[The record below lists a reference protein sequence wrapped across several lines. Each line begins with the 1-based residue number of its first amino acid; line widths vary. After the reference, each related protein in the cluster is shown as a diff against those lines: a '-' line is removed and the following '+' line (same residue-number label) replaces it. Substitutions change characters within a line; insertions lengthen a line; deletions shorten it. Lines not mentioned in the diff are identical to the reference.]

1 MPRAT
6 APRVAVSLLPLLLA
20 VGLLYLGAPRA
31 IAAFV
36 RLPGDYLL
44 ERIQNRESVS
54 ARNLETLIISRKR
67 ALAWV
72 EAGRVQTDLALAQ
85 LVLAHASGE
94 DGAYDPAGVARAIE
108 SLRAGLARA
117 PARPYAWTRLAL
129 AELAAGG
136 PSPEVAKPLEMA
148 LITARYTPRLLFV
161 RLEFCLIAWPYFD
174 SDTRDLVFQQV
185 RIAWHRSPDRLVDL
199 ALRMERLDVVR
210 TALLISPLELEAFEK
225 RLQRRE
231 E

>member
-1 MPRAT
+1 MPHVAT
-6 APRVAVSLLPLLLA
+6 LRVAGSLLPLLLA
-20 VGLLYLGAPRA
+20 AGLLYLGAPRT

-36 RLPGDYLL
+36 SLPGDYVL
-44 ERIQNRESVS
+44 ERIQIGESVS
-54 ARNLETLIISRKR
+54 ARNLETLIISRER

-72 EAGRVQTDLALAQ
+72 EAGRVRTDLALAQ
-85 LVLAHASGE
+85 LVLAKASGE
-94 DGAYDPAGVARAIE
+94 DGAYDQAGMARAIE

-117 PARPYAWTRLAL
+117 PARPYAWVRLAL
-129 AELAAGG
+129 AELEAGG

-148 LITARYTPRLLFV
+148 LISARYIPRLLFV
-161 RLEFCLIAWPYFD
+161 RLELCLIAWPYLN
-174 SDTRDLVFQQV
+174 SDARDLVFQQV

-199 ALRMERLDVVR
+199 ALHMERLDVVR

-225 RLQRRE
+225 RLQQSE